1 MKYSDLVK
9 KYFNAF
15 SNKRI
20 DQLEQLYDNN
30 IHLRDWEI
38 NISGKK
44 DVLENNRIFFNS
56 INKIVVNIV
65 SLYEKNNSV
74 VAEIELILDNDQ
86 KLFIIDLISFE
97 KNKIISIKAFLE

>member
-97 KNKIISIKAFLE
+97 KNKIISIKAFLG